1 MKLCGFEIGLDKPF
15 FLMAGP
21 CVIESEEMVM
31 AIAREMKAIC
41 DELGIHYIF
50 KASYDKANRTSV
62 SSFRGPGLEK
72 GLEILA
78 RVRETVGV
86 PVVTDVHTEMEVPLV
101 ARYVDVLQTPAFLC
115 RQTDFICACART
127 GKPVNIKKGQF
138 LSPSAMKFAAEKV
151 ARFNDKI
158 ILTDRGTQ
166 FGYSDLIIDF
176 RGIPQMQ
183 QFGYPVVLDVTH
195 SLQQPNQNS
204 GVTGGLPQMIGTMAR
219 AGVAAGVDGLFF
231 ETHPEPAMA
240 KSDGANM
247 LRLDKMESML
257 KTLIPI
263 RKAILNQ

>member
-1 MKLCGFEIGLDKPF
+1 MSPLSIPDIKEYNNRMF
-15 FLMAGP
+15 FLIAGP
-21 CVIESEEMVM
+21 CVVEGKEITFQ
-31 AIAREMKAIC
+31 IAEHLKDLTQRLEIPFV
-41 DELGIHYIF
+41 F
-50 KASYDKANRTSV
+50 KASYKKANRSRFDSFTGIGDKEGLSV
-62 SSFRGPGLEK
+62 LK
-72 GLEILA
+72 EIKEYLKIPVLTDIHSVPEAELA
-78 RVRETVGV
+78 ASYGI
-86 PVVTDVHTEMEVPLV
+86 DI
-101 ARYVDVLQTPAFLC
+101 LQIPAFLC
-115 RQTDFICACART
+115 RQTELLEAAAKT
-127 GKPVNIKKGQF
+127 GKYVNIKKGQF

-158 ILTDRGTQ
+158 
-166 FGYSDLIIDF
+166 
-176 RGIPQMQ
+176 IPQMQ

-257 KTLIPI
+257 RTLIPI
-263 RKAILNQ
+263 RKAILNQQI